1 MKILMQK
8 SLLPLYN
15 SLHLFL
21 FKPVMDMSLKLLK
34 LELIYFYA
42 QF

>member
-1 MKILMQK
+1 MQILIQK
-8 SLLPLYN
+8 SMLPLNN

-21 FKPVMDMSLKLLK
+21 FKPVMGMSLKLVR
-34 LELIYFYA
+34 LELKYFYA